1 VPRDRK
7 VMAYPL
13 IDDSIISPQDDNPQ
27 FVDFFQMIATDSQ
40 NKSTN
45 SEGNNKGSYPQYPE

>member
-1 VPRDRK
+1 
-7 VMAYPL
+7 MAYPL

-27 FVDFFQMIATDSQ
+27 FVDFFQMIANDSQ